1 MRRIVSRRS
10 TRWRRAPVQ
19 ARTAGG
25 QPSGA
30 GHQFRP
36 AGDRPQDAGGAIVPG
51 AADAADRARRRMW
64 RATSA
69 LFVAA
74 GAVAGVAV
82 QVVTE
87 MPAAAATFTVA
98 AGFAS
103 YAPAADGLV
112 PTTWD
117 VNDLVSG
124 GTPDDTTLQIV
135 SQPASGTAVA
145 NTSGTGYNGAGT
157 ITYTPTSTTTGVQI
171 VTFKICE
178 SGAPTTCGQNTLT
191 LSPPTLAS
199 GPGDTQ
205 TVFSCPVIGGTSTRN
220 IGIALSGPASVQY
233 NAQFA
238 TLQAAE
244 PQAIPSS
251 QSCNGTN
258 ATVNY
263 VDMIVTIVPVPINAT
278 YVPGT
283 MALVGGDLVT
293 RAATGLTY
301 CNGST
306 VVAHIGA
313 GSGTCDAST
322 GTANSFPSG
331 PSYPCWQTYSV
342 SGCTVSTTSGA
353 NYFEVYISGH
363 QWTPGNQITAP
374 TVSAAFTASGNA
386 GTTIQPELTEFRSE
400 ANATAFGFNTTSKV
414 YAAPTPTL
422 QPLATTTITQANQ
435 AITFT
440 STPPSNAQVGGPTY
454 TVTATGGASGNP
466 VTFSID
472 PSASSVCT
480 IAGAIVSFQATG
492 TCVIDANQAGNA
504 NYLAAPQVQQS
515 FAVGQGSQTISFT
528 SSPPS
533 NAVVGGPTY
542 TVSATASSGLPVTLS
557 IDASAAS
564 VCSLSGSASGS
575 TVTFVAAGTCV
586 IDANQAGNANYN
598 AAPQVQQSFAVG
610 SSGKAAQSITFTS
623 SPPSN
628 AVVGGPTYTVTAT
641 ASSGLPVTLSIDAS
655 ATSVCSL
662 SGSASGST
670 VSFMAGGTCVIDA
683 NQAGDATYNP
693 AAQVQQSFAVSFLPQ
708 AITFTSS
715 PPVNA
720 TYAGP
725 TYTVTATGG
734 ASGNPVVLTIDAS
747 ATSVCSISG
756 STVSFIGAGTCVIDA
771 NQAGNADYLAAAQVQ
786 QSFSVAKAT
795 QAITVTST
803 APTSATA
810 GGPTYTVTATGG
822 ASGNPVVF
830 TIDASATSV
839 CSISG
844 STVSFIGA
852 GTCVIDAN
860 QAGNANYLAAPQV
873 QQSFAVGQ
881 GSQTISFTSSPPSN
895 AVVGGPTY
903 TVSATASSGL
913 PVTLSIDASAA
924 SVCSLSGSASGSTVT
939 FVAAGTCVI
948 DANQAGNANYNA
960 APQVQQSF
968 AVGKGSQTIS
978 FTSSPPSNP
987 VAGGPTYTV
996 SATASSG
1003 LPVTMSIDASATSVC
1018 SISGSTVSFIGAGT
1032 CVIDANQAGNA
1043 NYLAAP

>member
-564 VCSLSGSASGS
+564 VCSL
-575 TVTFVAAGTCV
+575 
-586 IDANQAGNANYN
+586 DR
-598 AAPQVQQSFAVG
+598 
-610 SSGKAAQSITFTS
+610 K
-623 SPPSN
+623 
-628 AVVGGPTYTVTAT
+628 
-641 ASSGLPVTLSIDAS
+641 
-655 ATSVCSL
+655 
-662 SGSASGST
+662 
-670 VSFMAGGTCVIDA
+670 
-683 NQAGDATYNP
+683 
-693 AAQVQQSFAVSFLPQ
+693 
-708 AITFTSS
+708 
-715 PPVNA
+715 
-720 TYAGP
+720 
-725 TYTVTATGG
+725 
-734 ASGNPVVLTIDAS
+734 
-747 ATSVCSISG
+747 
-756 STVSFIGAGTCVIDA
+756 
-771 NQAGNADYLAAAQVQ
+771 
-786 QSFSVAKAT
+786 
-795 QAITVTST
+795 
-803 APTSATA
+803 
-810 GGPTYTVTATGG
+810 
-822 ASGNPVVF
+822 
-830 TIDASATSV
+830 
-839 CSISG
+839 
-844 STVSFIGA
+844 
-852 GTCVIDAN
+852 
-860 QAGNANYLAAPQV
+860 
-873 QQSFAVGQ
+873 
-881 GSQTISFTSSPPSN
+881 
-895 AVVGGPTY
+895 
-903 TVSATASSGL
+903 
-913 PVTLSIDASAA
+913 
-924 SVCSLSGSASGSTVT
+924 ASGSTVT

-1043 NYLAAP
+1043 NYLAAPQVQQSFAVGQGTQTITFTSSPPSNAAVGGPTYTVSATGGASGNPVVFTIDASATSVCSISGSTVSFIGAGTCVIDANQAGNANYLAAPQVQQSFAVGQGSQTISFTSSPPSNPVAGGLSNAVTATASSGLPVTLSIDASATSVCSLSGSASGSTVTFVAAGTCVIDANQAGNANYNAAPQVQQSFAVGSSGKAAQSITFTSSPPSNAVVGGPTYTVTATASSGLPVTLSIDASATSVCSLS

>member
-171 VTFKICE
+171 VTFTICE

-515 FAVGQGSQTISFT
+515 FAVSQGTQTITST

-533 NAVVGGPTY
+533 NA
-542 TVSATASSGLPVTLS
+542 
-557 IDASAAS
+557 
-564 VCSLSGSASGS
+564 
-575 TVTFVAAGTCV
+575 
-586 IDANQAGNANYN
+586 
-598 AAPQVQQSFAVG
+598 AV
-610 SSGKAAQSITFTS
+610 
-623 SPPSN
+623 
-628 AVVGGPTYTVTAT
+628 
-641 ASSGLPVTLSIDAS
+641 
-655 ATSVCSL
+655 
-662 SGSASGST
+662 
-670 VSFMAGGTCVIDA
+670 
-683 NQAGDATYNP
+683 
-693 AAQVQQSFAVSFLPQ
+693 
-708 AITFTSS
+708 
-715 PPVNA
+715 
-720 TYAGP
+720 
-725 TYTVTATGG
+725 
-734 ASGNPVVLTIDAS
+734 
-747 ATSVCSISG
+747 
-756 STVSFIGAGTCVIDA
+756 
-771 NQAGNADYLAAAQVQ
+771 
-786 QSFSVAKAT
+786 
-795 QAITVTST
+795 
-803 APTSATA
+803 

-881 GSQTISFTSSPPSN
+881 GTQTITFTSSPPSN
-895 AVVGGPTY
+895 AAVGGPTY
-903 TVSATASSGL
+903 TVSATG
-913 PVTLSIDASAA
+913 
-924 SVCSLSGSASGSTVT
+924 GASG
-939 FVAAGTCVI
+939 
-948 DANQAGNANYNA
+948 
-960 APQVQQSF
+960 
-968 AVGKGSQTIS
+968 
-978 FTSSPPSNP
+978 NP
-987 VAGGPTYTV
+987 VVFT
-996 SATASSG
+996 
-1003 LPVTMSIDASATSVC
+1003 IDASATSVC
-1018 SISGSTVSFIGAGT
+1018 SISGSTVSFIG
-1032 CVIDANQAGNA
+1032 
-1043 NYLAAP
+1043 